1 MQGPAASAALASVAF
16 VNVTY
21 AAVHV
26 LAGGGASLAGCT
38 IIGRIVLSEWREGG
52 AERVDGRMGLAVG
65 AVAPQRLR
73 CATVVKST

>member
-38 IIGRIVLSEWREGG
+38 IIGRIVLSEWMGG
-52 AERVDGRMGLAVG
+52 WG
-65 AVAPQRLR
+65 
-73 CATVVKST
+73 